1 MTTSV
6 ALQQGLGSPLFAMAF
21 CFSAIV
27 MYDAAGI
34 RRHAGVPHQSV
45 VTHILTLLLR
55 KGYQAKILNQLVS
68 GLRSEMGDQTTLK
81 EVLGHSRR
89 EV

>member
-1 MTTSV
+1 M

-34 RRHAGVPHQSV
+34 RRHAGMPNRRT
-45 VTHILTLLLR
+45 VTHLTLLFL